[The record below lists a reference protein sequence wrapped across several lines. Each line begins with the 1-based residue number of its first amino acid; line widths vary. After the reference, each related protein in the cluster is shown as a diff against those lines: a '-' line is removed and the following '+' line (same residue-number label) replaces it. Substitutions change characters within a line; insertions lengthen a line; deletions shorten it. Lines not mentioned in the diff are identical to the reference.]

1 MHCIIYAAHQITLL
15 SLLKASHATD
25 TYDALSKLWLVRNLN
40 SHLNKWSSQLSDWQI
55 LWRERN
61 YNSIQF
67 IGCSVTNRGHRSL
80 YIDSDAGGKR
90 LLGVLPHGDREVFAW
105 VRFFAWI
112 LKCPSGHCYYWL
124 LDWIT
129 LLVKFSGNIRFSWWM
144 FLGKAKQ
151 LQRSFTNS
159 ESSNVIKHWPLFAK
173 QAYCI
178 RITPPNPRGSDNT
191 GKYCPRP
198 AGPRAIF
205 FRIVTSSWIG
215 GCNTDIMSYPYQPIS
230 GMQ

>member
-1 MHCIIYAAHQITLL
+1 MHSTRH
-15 SLLKASHATD
+15 ASHKR
-25 TYDALSKLWLVRNLN
+25 YDLPKMHNRCSAPKLQCIKYVPNLALSTQGFSCDWYIWRTVQAITVR
-40 SHLNKWSSQLSDWQI
+40 SF
-55 LWRERN
+55 
-61 YNSIQF
+61 NSIQF

-129 LLVKFSGNIRFSWWM
+129 LLVKFSENIRFSWWM

-159 ESSNVIKHWPLFAK
+159 QSPNVIKQSLCW
-173 QAYCI
+173 
-178 RITPPNPRGSDNT
+178 GS
-191 GKYCPRP
+191 R
-198 AGPRAIF
+198 
-205 FRIVTSSWIG
+205 RIVIYNQLGCSSSG
-215 GCNTDIMSYPYQPIS
+215 GHKRAMSGPT
-230 GMQ
+230 

>member
-1 MHCIIYAAHQITLL
+1 MHSTRH
-15 SLLKASHATD
+15 ASHKR
-25 TYDALSKLWLVRNLN
+25 YDLPKMHNRCSAPKLQCIKYVPNLALSTQGFSCDWYIWRTVQAITVR
-40 SHLNKWSSQLSDWQI
+40 SF
-55 LWRERN
+55 
-61 YNSIQF
+61 NSIQF

-129 LLVKFSGNIRFSWWM
+129 LLVKFSENIRFSWWM

-159 ESSNVIKHWPLFAK
+159 QSPNVIKQSLCW
-173 QAYCI
+173 
-178 RITPPNPRGSDNT
+178 GS
-191 GKYCPRP
+191 R
-198 AGPRAIF
+198 
-205 FRIVTSSWIG
+205 RIVIYNQLGCSSSDG
-215 GCNTDIMSYPYQPIS
+215 HRRAMSGPT
-230 GMQ
+230 

>member
-1 MHCIIYAAHQITLL
+1 MHSTRH
-15 SLLKASHATD
+15 ASHKR
-25 TYDALSKLWLVRNLN
+25 YDLPKMHNRCSAPKLQCIKYVPNLALSTQGFSCDWYIWRTVQAITVR
-40 SHLNKWSSQLSDWQI
+40 SF
-55 LWRERN
+55 
-61 YNSIQF
+61 NSIQF

-112 LKCPSGHCYYWL
+112 SKCPSGHLYYWL

-129 LLVKFSGNIRFSWWM
+129 LLVKFSENIRFSWWM

-159 ESSNVIKHWPLFAK
+159 QSPNVIKQSLCW
-173 QAYCI
+173 
-178 RITPPNPRGSDNT
+178 GS
-191 GKYCPRP
+191 R
-198 AGPRAIF
+198 
-205 FRIVTSSWIG
+205 RIVIYNQLGCSSSG
-215 GCNTDIMSYPYQPIS
+215 GHKRAMSGPT
-230 GMQ
+230 

>member
-1 MHCIIYAAHQITLL
+1 MHCIIYAAHQRLITPKMHPAKDIIYQRCTISAAHQNYNAPNMHQTLL

-67 IGCSVTNRGHRSL
+67 IGCSVTDRGHRSL

-90 LLGVLPHGDREVFAW
+90 RLGVLRHEDREGFAW

-112 LKCPSGHCYYWL
+112 SKCPSGHLYYC
-124 LDWIT
+124 
-129 LLVKFSGNIRFSWWM
+129 
-144 FLGKAKQ
+144 Q
-151 LQRSFTNS
+151 
-159 ESSNVIKHWPLFAK
+159 
-173 QAYCI
+173 
-178 RITPPNPRGSDNT
+178 
-191 GKYCPRP
+191 
-198 AGPRAIF
+198 
-205 FRIVTSSWIG
+205 
-215 GCNTDIMSYPYQPIS
+215 
-230 GMQ
+230 

>member
-159 ESSNVIKHWPLFAK
+159 QSPNVIKQSLCW
-173 QAYCI
+173 
-178 RITPPNPRGSDNT
+178 GS
-191 GKYCPRP
+191 R
-198 AGPRAIF
+198 
-205 FRIVTSSWIG
+205 RIVIYNQLGCSSSG
-215 GCNTDIMSYPYQPIS
+215 GHKRAMSGPT
-230 GMQ
+230 